1 MFDFQLRYRNRAP
14 EMIRKT
20 RLIQQLCYACT
31 EYNYDWSCNDLEEPY
46 TTPADK
52 PFSWLGRMR
61 VTGGRTNVWGRIS
74 LRFSELDFKA
84 ASQDGFGEDWPLSYK
99 DLEKYYDLVEEYVG
113 ITGIP
118 EGVYELPDG
127 KFQPPMGL
135 TCAETLFRNR
145 VKAKLG
151 WTATLGRAA
160 NLTRELN
167 GRAACHYCGPCEQA
181 CVTHSYFNAAFT
193 TVPDAM
199 KTGNCTHI
207 PNAMVYKVLIDNDSN
222 KATGVLYIDRVTRE
236 PKEVRARAVVVCA
249 QALESARI

>member
-99 DLEKYYDLVEEYVG
+99 DLEPYYDLRRAEDWQLHPHPQRHG
-113 ITGIP
+113 
-118 EGVYELPDG
+118 
-127 KFQPPMGL
+127 PPGL
-135 TCAETLFRNR
+135 IGCRQEPRR
-145 VKAKLG
+145 
-151 WTATLGRAA
+151 
-160 NLTRELN
+160 
-167 GRAACHYCGPCEQA
+167 GP
-181 CVTHSYFNAAFT
+181 
-193 TVPDAM
+193 
-199 KTGNCTHI
+199 
-207 PNAMVYKVLIDNDSN
+207 
-222 KATGVLYIDRVTRE
+222 
-236 PKEVRARAVVVCA
+236 
-249 QALESARI
+249 ALH